1 MVGLYNFFLFLINKQ
16 KGREIPTR
24 KIVDLPSTLSPLQ
37 EKEPVPDKPFD
48 FIVVGSGA
56 AGAVIAA
63 RLSEDPHVSVLLL
76 EAGGD
81 GTLASTVPM
90 LIPTSLDTYDTPLTD
105 SAIDWGYKGGGAG
118 E

>member
-1 MVGLYNFFLFLINKQ
+1 M
-16 KGREIPTR
+16 
-24 KIVDLPSTLSPLQ
+24 
-37 EKEPVPDKPFD
+37 PDKPFD

-105 SAIDWGYKGGGAG
+105 SPIDWGYKGGGGG
-118 E
+118 EVAVLMVFWDCLNERTILFLVILLDNTVSVG

>member
-1 MVGLYNFFLFLINKQ
+1 M
-16 KGREIPTR
+16 
-24 KIVDLPSTLSPLQ
+24 Q

-56 AGAVIAA
+56 AGSVLAA
-63 RLSEDPHVSVLLL
+63 RLSEDPSVSVLLL

-90 LIPTSLDTYDTPLTD
+90 LIPASLDTYDTPLTD
-105 SAIDWGYKGGGAG
+105 SAIDWGYKGCRGRKEEEEGATITG
-118 E
+118 